1 MNQQEKHYEDLLD
14 QIREHRATPSPGVE
28 ARYTRRLSGYRPLF
42 RRLAYA
48 VAASLALLV
57 TMQLWFLPSA
67 IDPIHFADDDRA
79 ERFEA
84 DPADTDPI
92 YRVDGNF
99 YALHRSYE
107 ELMQRG
113 G

>member
-14 QIREHRATPSPGVE
+14 QIREHRVTPSSGVE
-28 ARYTRRLSGYRPLF
+28 ARYTRRLSGNRPIF

-57 TMQLWFLPSA
+57 TMQLWFLPDA
-67 IDPIHFADDDRA
+67 GDPLHFAEADRA

-84 DPADTDPI
+84 NPGDTDPI

-107 ELMQRG
+107 RIGNQG